1 MNISS
6 GSYSNGAHRVSDDW
20 ARSDSNNAVNASK
33 EASVAQSTTKVVQ
46 EALSRAM
53 PSVAS
58 TPSPSAQLAV
68 DPSRVSRL
76 AGADKSSDAEK
87 LDKAKLDEIKAKI
100 ESGEFEFDY
109 GAIAQQL
116 VQVSMQQKVRR

>member
-6 GSYSNGAHRVSDDW
+6 GSYSNGSHRVSDDW